1 MDRKP
6 QPSLDDLITSD
17 PGIMRG
23 RRVFRGT
30 RVPVEVLFENLA
42 DGMSLDE
49 VIEDYPTLNRSD
61 LVRVIELTSSALASP
76 RAA

>member
-1 MDRKP
+1 MDHRR
-6 QPSLDDLITSD
+6 QPLLDELIICD
-17 PGIMRG
+17 PAIMRG

-49 VIEDYPTLNRSD
+49 VLVEYPTLDRND
-61 LVRVIELTSSALASP
+61 IVRVIELASSALASP
-76 RAA
+76 QAA